1 MTFTRRH
8 LIAGLAAGVGVAPAQ
23 DRGGRG
29 PGVRLSPALAVHS
42 EQFPK
47 VGYDELG
54 GILHTIGFEGCV
66 ISVGPTGHVTP
77 EHADLDLM
85 RFIEATTGAG
95 VDVPALATTFT
106 NAMHPTVRLIFGVGG
121 QMGIPIF
128 LPGEWRYGNAAE
140 IEPRTAEVQ
149 RDVMGFASLA
159 SQTQMTVALHNG
171 TGDAFGAS
179 VWDIQMMVRGVNQ
192 RYLGYDFD
200 IGYATAQG
208 GREGADVALRMAL
221 PRLKMATAR
230 DCIWSKAADGAWK
243 VTECP
248 LGEGMVDWPRF
259 FATLAHAH
267 FTGPILLAV
276 NYAAPGEL
284 EPVRKDLAFL
294 KKLRAAVYGPA

>member
-1 MTFTRRH
+1 MSITRRQW
-8 LIAGLAAGVGVAPAQ
+8 IAGLAAGAGIASAQ
-23 DRGGRG
+23 ERGGRG
-29 PGVRLSPALAVHS
+29 PGVRLSPPICAHS

-47 VGYDELG
+47 IGYDELG

-66 ISVGPTGHVTP
+66 ISVTPGGHVTP

-106 NAMHPTVRLIFGVGG
+106 NPMHPTVRLIFAVGG

-128 LPGEWRYGNAAE
+128 RPGEWRYGNAADVE
-140 IEPRTAEVQ
+140 ARTAEVQ
-149 RDVMGFASLA
+149 RDVMGFASFA

-171 TGDAFGAS
+171 AGDAFGAS
-179 VWDIQMMVRGVNQ
+179 IWDIQMMARGVNQ

-200 IGYATAQG
+200 IGYATAHG

-230 DCIWSKAADGAWK
+230 DCIWSKTADGAWK

-259 FATLAHAH
+259 FATLARAH

-276 NYAAPGEL
+276 NYGTPGEL
-284 EPVRKDLAFL
+284 EPVRKDLVFL
-294 KKLRAAVYGPA
+294 KKQRSAVYGPG